1 MKNSKLIILIA
12 LSILLLTSGIIGV
25 YAYLTTT
32 TKSDPVTFT
41 LGDVKLQ
48 TSNSPWEYTPI
59 EIENAKSLSN
69 DLVEGKTLTSDLNID
84 NLRPGD
90 AFEKEITINYTGSL
104 ESKLKITK
112 GTLLSDSPF
121 ILKIELDPDSIK
133 DNSSIK
139 ISKDSNDDNTW
150 YIENVKQNDIL
161 TFNVRLEVPTNL
173 INSTSNNFTLNND
186 AFKLLDITATQW
198 NNPTYSN

>member
-12 LSILLLTSGIIGV
+12 LSILLLTSGTMGV
-25 YAYLTTT
+25 YAYLTAT

-48 TSNSPWEYTPI
+48 TTNSPWEYTPI
-59 EIENAKSLSN
+59 VIKNAKSLSN

-90 AFEKEITINYTGSL
+90 AFKKEITINYTGSL

-112 GTLLSDSPF
+112 GNLLSNSPF
-121 ILKIELDPDSIK
+121 ILSIEPINHDSA
-133 DNSSIK
+133 IK
-139 ISKDSNDDNTW
+139 ISKDSKDNNTW
-150 YIENVKQNDIL
+150 YVENVKQNASL
-161 TFNVRLEVPTNL
+161 KFNVRLEVPTN
-173 INSTSNNFTLNND
+173 ITACTSGNFTLSNN